1 MEKMFGNPME
11 KFKKMP
17 PASQA
22 EIEAARRAAEKA
34 VKEREEKL
42 AKEQAE
48 HEETERLSRLW
59 RQDAAEKSGP
69 HVITKEDMEEA
80 EKTVGKKFEN
90 FN

>member
-1 MEKMFGNPME
+1 MFGNPME

-22 EIEAARRAAEKA
+22 EIEAARKAAEKA
-34 VKEREEKL
+34 VKERQERL

-59 RQDAAEKSGP
+59 RQDAAEKAEP
-69 HVITKEDMEEA
+69 HVITEEDIKDA
-80 EKTVGKKFEN
+80 EKTVGGN